1 MTHQGFDIAF
11 DADGSNTLSKLGLP
25 AGILPPEDS
34 LTVGARTTVRA
45 GQTFYV
51 GVNDTQTK
59 ITVEQ
64 DDTFG
69 YLAFK
74 INMALGI
81 QGRASLTDEVDQR
94 VFQIEALNGAKVTIS
109 AGPDNFNAL
118 PALGLREMTLFGKF
132 EEGDRVG
139 ELSADQKAFALG
151 LIGAIDL
158 STVDKANEALTLA
171 ENAMR
176 EVKSA
181 HSFIAKGPED
191 EDAFKPQGSASAYT
205 LGRIAAYEGA
215 LTAIAAMNI
224 QPLTST
230 SL

>member
-1 MTHQGFDIAF
+1 
-11 DADGSNTLSKLGLP
+11 
-25 AGILPPEDS
+25 
-34 LTVGARTTVRA
+34 
-45 GQTFYV
+45 
-51 GVNDTQTK
+51 
-59 ITVEQ
+59 
-64 DDTFG
+64 
-69 YLAFK
+69 
-74 INMALGI
+74 
-81 QGRASLTDEVDQR
+81 
-94 VFQIEALNGAKVTIS
+94 
-109 AGPDNFNAL
+109 
-118 PALGLREMTLFGKF
+118 MTLFGKF